1 MGDASVV
8 SFSRPFDVK
17 VCHDHDENV
26 WVAEC
31 DALGLV
37 TEASTYEELTERV
50 WAIAPELYEM
60 NGFGRNLARI
70 RLSFTQEQSYS
81 DRVAL

>member
-1 MGDASVV
+1 MAAGRSAHNKT
-8 SFSRPFDVK
+8 FDVK
-17 VCHDHDENV
+17 VYHDHDENV

-50 WAIAPELYEM
+50 WLIAPELYKL
-60 NGFGRNLARI
+60 NGFGGNSA
-70 RLSFTQEQSYS
+70 Q
-81 DRVAL
+81 